1 MGREEANKG
10 IGYQHMYL
18 EREISQPRL
27 HSEHKLNYSTRKVAG
42 KLDSHHLV
50 KPYRVDDF

>member
-27 HSEHKLNYSTRKVAG
+27 HSGHKLNYSTRKVIE
-42 KLDSHHLV
+42 KLATEHLV
-50 KPYRVDDF
+50 KL